1 MTMLCAS
8 AAVAKSPAIP
18 TVSAVQQHYSQIMR
32 RQRKELSGTLRSQT
46 LYSGPSRSYRHN
58 QTCASS
64 HSCARTSQHPYE
76 GVPPSNDEINDVP
89 CQHKRKRDREHETT
103 RRQQGAER
111 TSLLPL
117 AALQVD
123 QPAVLAGVGMAFG
136 GRNEG
141 HAFILQQRTLAFRA
155 AEGESGSKRAVAE
168 DHAMAGNDARL
179 RVGMQGVADDSR
191 IAGVAGQGRHLAIGR
206 HLPRRNTADDIVDT
220 TAEGFAH
227 DPIIGH
233 RLENAMPVRARQAK
247 RARTRGRPAPRVL
260 PCARIVGMSPEHVE
274 EMYDAIIVGAGAA
287 GLSAA
292 LGLLRSPAMQAARE
306 NGVEPK
312 ILVISKLQPLR
323 SHTGSAEGGIAATL
337 GNVEHDDWHWHYYDT
352 VKGGDWLVD
361 QDAAQVLAQ
370 YAPETVINLER
381 SGAAF
386 SRTADGHIAQ
396 RRFGGHTADFGHAPI
411 RRAAYSADRVGHQIL
426 FALWQ
431 QCVANGVEFAEEWVV
446 TDLVLDEPLTAVQG
460 VVAFDTHA
468 GEVHALHARTV
479 LLATGGAGRLFHTT
493 TNSWDLTGDGMAL
506 ALEAGLQLEDME
518 FIQFHPTGLSHSGIL
533 LSEAVRSEGGVL
545 RNARGE
551 AFMQQYA
558 PEHGDLAARDVVS
571 RAILDQVDR
580 GLGVPDPKD
589 PNGPHDCVWLD
600 MTGIPTEHMQ
610 QSLPQVLET
619 IHTYADLDPSRDYV
633 PIKPTAHYTMGGI
646 PISLDGEVY
655 RWHEGARSIIQGLYA
670 AGECSCV
677 SVHGANRLGGNSLL
691 DACLFGNRAGAAI
704 ARKIMQPITDEG
716 DADAVVCDALSD
728 APDDAPDDADTS
740 DSSAAA
746 GLSHAIATDGTDA
759 NGLAV
764 AKGGNA
770 SDNIGEDLVGIAAER
785 RRTDVQRLL
794 TQDAGTTGSHQSG
807 LAHGHNA
814 NSIGEAAGT
823 DPAVSAASRDP
834 DVKPAE
840 HPDGNPYELMSELG
854 EVMESALA
862 VRCDAHS
869 IEIARTWLHDTASP
883 RTQALRSHAPTATFN
898 QELIAIWEARHLTTL
913 ADAVLRASD
922 ARHESRG
929 SLYRSDFTERD
940 DEHYLAH
947 SMTATGSDVLW
958 QPVHILDMPPQART
972 Y

>member
-1 MTMLCAS
+1 
-8 AAVAKSPAIP
+8 
-18 TVSAVQQHYSQIMR
+18 
-32 RQRKELSGTLRSQT
+32 
-46 LYSGPSRSYRHN
+46 
-58 QTCASS
+58 
-64 HSCARTSQHPYE
+64 
-76 GVPPSNDEINDVP
+76 
-89 CQHKRKRDREHETT
+89 
-103 RRQQGAER
+103 
-111 TSLLPL
+111 
-117 AALQVD
+117 
-123 QPAVLAGVGMAFG
+123 
-136 GRNEG
+136 
-141 HAFILQQRTLAFRA
+141 
-155 AEGESGSKRAVAE
+155 
-168 DHAMAGNDARL
+168 
-179 RVGMQGVADDSR
+179 
-191 IAGVAGQGRHLAIGR
+191 
-206 HLPRRNTADDIVDT
+206 
-220 TAEGFAH
+220 
-227 DPIIGH
+227 
-233 RLENAMPVRARQAK
+233 
-247 RARTRGRPAPRVL
+247 
-260 PCARIVGMSPEHVE
+260 MSPEHVE

-292 LGLLRSPAMQAARE
+292 LGLLRSPAIQTARE
-306 NGVEPK
+306 NGAEPK

-323 SHTGSAEGGIAATL
+323 SHTGSAEGGIAASL

-446 TDLVLDEPLTAVQG
+446 TDLVLNESKGAVRG
-460 VVAFDTHA
+460 IVAFDTHT
-468 GEVHALHARTV
+468 GDVHALHARTV

-506 ALEAGLQLEDME
+506 VLEAGLQLEDME
-518 FIQFHPTGLSHSGIL
+518 FIQFHPTGLAHSGIL

-551 AFMQQYA
+551 AFMQHYA

-571 RAILDQVDR
+571 RAIIDQVEQ

-589 PNGPHDCVWLD
+589 PDGPHDCVWLD

-619 IHTYADLDPSRDYV
+619 IRTYADLDPSRDYV

-655 RWHEGARSIIQGLYA
+655 RGHEGTRGIVQGLYA

-704 ARKIMQPITDEG
+704 ARKITQPITGEG
-716 DADAVVCDALSD
+716 DAAISD
-728 APDDAPDDADTS
+728 AFVNAE
-740 DSSAAA
+740 
-746 GLSHAIATDGTDA
+746 A
-759 NGLAV
+759 N
-764 AKGGNA
+764 NA
-770 SDNIGEDLVGIAAER
+770 NEDLVSVSAER
-785 RRTDVQRLL
+785 RRADVQQLL
-794 TQDAGTTGSHQSG
+794 SQSVNSSDSRDGLLSGHNAEINTANEATDAGTTAMPSDSHDSDD
-807 LAHGHNA
+807 
-814 NSIGEAAGT
+814 NST
-823 DPAVSAASRDP
+823 NNSADNL
-834 DVKPAE
+834 D
-840 HPDGNPYELMSELG
+840 DNPYELMSELG
-854 EVMESALA
+854 EAMERALA

-869 IEIARTWLHDTASP
+869 IATARTWLRNVASS
-883 RTQALRSHAPTATFN
+883 RVQALRSHASAAAFN
-898 QELIAIWEARHLTTL
+898 QELTAIWEARHLTTL
-913 ADAVLRASD
+913 ADVVLRASD

-929 SLYRSDFTERD
+929 SLYRTDFTERD

-947 SMTATGSDVLW
+947 SMTAADEDVLW